1 MHSVV
6 RLHKVPGCPPC
17 LLRPCD
23 TSLWHVSG
31 AHACAFT
38 SNAALHSPLQDGSQR
53 WSGLSGHLGDLHCR
67 LAERLTDGACW
78 VEPSG
83 SEGGAERSPQ
93 APPSGP
99 GSSSSDEERATVRTP
114 TLPQVVIGW
123 CFIGS
128 FLARSVLQLLGT
140 CSRVRHP
147 SDRGRESSVE

>member
-1 MHSVV
+1 MHGVV

-38 SNAALHSPLQDGSQR
+38 NNAALHSPLQDGSQR

-99 GSSSSDEERATVRTP
+99 GSSSSDERATVGTP
-114 TLPQVVIGW
+114 TLPQVVDR
-123 CFIGS
+123 
-128 FLARSVLQLLGT
+128 LVLHRKLFGKK
-140 CSRVRHP
+140 RP
-147 SDRGRESSVE
+147 SASGDVQQGAAPQ